1 MVKTKNIPPIP
12 AKKETKKITA
22 KKPLVKK
29 PVAKKPLRTKK
40 VADKTDTNKRLML
53 QTLEK
58 TLGIVTS
65 ACKIVGI
72 SRETHYK
79 YLREDIQYNN
89 AVKDLDEIAKDFVE
103 TQLHKQIGEGNVTS
117 IIFYL
122 KSKAKDRGYIE
133 RVENVNTNINHEV
146 SLTPEQI
153 KKMSNELDNQY

>member
-12 AKKETKKITA
+12 VKKAPKKVIA

-29 PVAKKPLRTKK
+29 PVAKEPLKIKK
-40 VADKTDTNKRLML
+40 VADKTDTNKRSML
-53 QTLEK
+53 EALQK

-65 ACKIVGI
+65 ACKGVGI

-79 YLREDIQYNN
+79 YLREDVNYNN
-89 AVKDLDEIAKDFVE
+89 AVKDIEEIAKDFVE

-133 RVENVNTNINHEV
+133 RVENINTNINHEV
-146 SLTPEQI
+146 SLTPDQI
-153 KKMSNELDNQY
+153 KKMSNELDNEY